1 MKQTNWRFVIAGA
14 VAVVLAGVFF
24 IFMMGLAP
32 QSADPKALMETAGST
47 SGVVAAI
54 GLVLVVL
61 GFMGRKF

>member
-14 VAVVLAGVFF
+14 VALVLAGVFF
-24 IFMMGLAP
+24 LVMGSVAP
-32 QSADPKALMETAGST
+32 QSTDPRALMEIVGST

-61 GFMGRKF
+61 GFMGKRF

>member
-32 QSADPKALMETAGST
+32 QSTDPKTLMETAGST

-54 GLVLVVL
+54 GLALVVL
-61 GFMGRKF
+61 GFMGRRF